1 VYQRQKGGERSPPFF
16 LLFFFSHTT
25 SRHLHNI
32 NKRGEGGK
40 WMRKLHQ
47 KFKRWTAG
55 VLDLPQD
62 VVLDMPRI
70 TMIGPLQMYVENHRG
85 VLVFHTNELRLLL
98 SNKGQLLIKGNNLVI
113 RQILPEEVLL
123 EGFIRE
129 VHYLDQIR

>member
-1 VYQRQKGGERSPPFF
+1 
-16 LLFFFSHTT
+16 
-25 SRHLHNI
+25 
-32 NKRGEGGK
+32 
-40 WMRKLHQ
+40 MRKLHQ
-47 KFKRWTAG
+47 KLKRWTAG

-85 VLVFHTNELRLLL
+85 VLVFHANELRLLL

-129 VHYLDQIR
+129 VHYLDQIK

>member
-1 VYQRQKGGERSPPFF
+1 
-16 LLFFFSHTT
+16 
-25 SRHLHNI
+25 
-32 NKRGEGGK
+32 
-40 WMRKLHQ
+40 MRKLHQ
-47 KFKRWTAG
+47 KLKRWTAG

-85 VLVFHTNELRLLL
+85 VLIFHTNELRLLL
-98 SNKGQLLIKGNNLVI
+98 SNKGQLLIKGNHLVI